1 MLEKLYC
8 SEDGCTKEVHNVV
21 RELCNAHYQKAF
33 KFGSLAPVGACTRP
47 GCDKD
52 ETFRGL
58 CFLHRKEVYPEYF
71 GVKCELPSCRSIA
84 TSYGRCQSHQRRNP
98 SGRVFKTMNEDGS
111 PKICTSDE
119 GCSLYILARGLCSK
133 HYRRVRLYGSESIPV
148 KNSYCPVE
156 SCGRPKTP
164 QSAVCKRGRSFQ
176 YRYSLTLEKVFSLHE
191 TENRECNNPG
201 CGSRHD
207 LTLDHDHACCP
218 TTSTSGNRK
227 ASCGL
232 CVRGWLCRKCNTSL
246 GMLEENPR
254 KIRGLLHY
262 LEGFK

>member
-8 SEDGCTKEVHNVV
+8 SEDGCSKEALNVV
-21 RELCNAHYQKAF
+21 RELCNAHYQSRLKS
-33 KFGSLAPVGACTRP
+33 KTLRPVGVCTSS
-47 GCDKD
+47 GCDRD

-58 CFLHRKEVYPEYF
+58 CSFHRKDVYPEYF
-71 GVKCELPSCRSIA
+71 GVKCKLPSCRSL
-84 TSYGRCQSHQRRNP
+84 SVDYGRCQAHQRKNP
-98 SGRVFKTMNEDGS
+98 SGGVFKTLNIDGS
-111 PKICTSDE
+111 PKKCTSEE
-119 GCSLYILARGLCSK
+119 GCDSYILARGLCSK
-133 HYRRVRLYGSESIPV
+133 HYRRVRLYGGESLPV
-148 KNSYCPVE
+148 KNSFCPVE
-156 SCGRPKTP
+156 SCGRSKA
-164 QSAVCKRGRSFQ
+164 SGAVVCKRCRLFQ
-176 YRYSLTLEKVFSLHE
+176 YRYSLSLEKVFSLHE
-191 TENRECNNPG
+191 SANRACNNPG
-201 CGSRHD
+201 CNSSQD